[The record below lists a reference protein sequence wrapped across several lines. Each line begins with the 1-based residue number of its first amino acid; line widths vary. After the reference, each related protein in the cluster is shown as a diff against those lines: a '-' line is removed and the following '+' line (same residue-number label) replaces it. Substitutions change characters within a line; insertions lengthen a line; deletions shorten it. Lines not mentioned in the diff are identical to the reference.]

1 MQKNKKNLKIE
12 MPVDIYSLEKH
23 LYSLMFSGVYV
34 SNIDI
39 RNVMKNMGYDVPM
52 DSREALFEKLFL
64 RAEKENKKE
73 QAYKEIMVLLKKR
86 VEKYEDLK
94 NSYPQSSK
102 PISDWINKA
111 ENTIF
116 RMKDEIV
123 RMGNVSK

>member
-1 MQKNKKNLKIE
+1 

-39 RNVMKNMGYDVPM
+39 RNVMKNMGYDLPI

-94 NSYPQSSK
+94 SSYSQSSK
-102 PISDWINKA
+102 PINDWINKA

-123 RMGNVSK
+123 RMSNVSK

>member
-73 QAYKEIMVLLKKR
+73 QAYKEIMVLLKKK